1 MILGF
6 KIKQTDNKPYI
17 SNQRALLRY
26 DAGVGREKSHL
37 ITTPSLFK
45 SFITNN

>member
-1 MILGF
+1 MILHF

-26 DAGVGREKSHL
+26 DVGLGRDNSHL
-37 ITTPSLFK
+37 IIIP
-45 SFITNN
+45 NNTRRL